1 MGPSDVKGF
10 VSEMKGKALEA
21 IVEQVRDGSTIRVC
35 LIPSFHFFQVYVA
48 GVQVTYTPFPL
59 CNFFFVWQNI
69 DRLKSCIGSIHGKTN
84 IYSKRSFSNRSN

>member
-1 MGPSDVKGF
+1 MGPSDAKGF

-69 DRLKSCIGSIHGKTN
+69 DSTQIMHRLHPWEDEHLFQAQFLKQK
-84 IYSKRSFSNRSN
+84 